1 VAGWYELTFDAAK
14 VADFEDDMSLQ
25 VYAGKYYYA
34 DDRPQPQRLLG
45 VVSLGNKELESHTI
59 RAYLHPG
66 ESVSVHCFSRHNFRH
81 KNPKEG
87 IYIKQLKVRGPVV
100 DSWPPTVLST
110 SLRWN
115 GNPGRAAERPE
126 SFRLSNKAQED
137 WRGAYGK

>member
-59 RAYLHPG
+59 RAFLHP
-66 ESVSVHCFSRHNFRH
+66 VKAFRC
-81 KNPKEG
+81 
-87 IYIKQLKVRGPVV
+87 
-100 DSWPPTVLST
+100 TVFLGTIFVTRIQRREST
-110 SLRWN
+110 S
-115 GNPGRAAERPE
+115 
-126 SFRLSNKAQED
+126 SN
-137 WRGAYGK
+137 